1 MLEGLKNMVIAN
13 PIDREKPQKL
23 YVQLYSIL
31 KTKIESGELP
41 VGTQIPTEDELCK
54 LYEVSKATVKLAVLE
69 LARQGYVKRQ
79 QGKGTFVCKRVI
91 SEGLTMHTSFKELM
105 LDAGLDFSTQVLAKT
120 VMMPTD
126 DLDVKL
132 NITADTHVF
141 YIKRLRSVNGE
152 AVLLQEA
159 YIPCQACPDLLEE
172 DMVNNSL
179 FDILEK
185 KHSIKI
191 TKIQDYIELGYL
203 TDEDARLLGLSG
215 GAPALVMEQ
224 QCYSGESQIMYI
236 RSIKRPDRFR
246 FFIEFERNA
255 D

>member
-1 MLEGLKNMVIAN
+1 MDKNMLTSN

-23 YVQLYSIL
+23 YVQLYSLL
-31 KTKIESGELP
+31 KAKIEKGELP
-41 VGTQIPTEDELCK
+41 VGAQIPTEDDLCK
-54 LYEVSKATVKLAVLE
+54 IYEVSKATVKLAVLE

-132 NITADTHVF
+132 NISSDTHVY
-141 YIKRLRSVNGE
+141 YIKRLRSVNGD

-159 YIPCQACPDLLEE
+159 YIPRHACPDLLEE

-224 QCYSGESQIMYI
+224 QFYSGESQIMYI
-236 RSIKRPDRFR
+236 RSIKRSDRFR